1 MEIRNEIVK
10 ELTEVV
16 KLMVMT
22 EGQLAEYLINRYQG
36 NEDLQE
42 RFRNYDAA
50 RFDAFRRGMVEAKIF
65 HVKTLLDSAQKYGIK
80 I

>member
-1 MEIRNEIVK
+1 MEIRNEVVK
-10 ELTEVV
+10 ELSEVV

-22 EGQLAEYLINRYQG
+22 EGQLAQYLISRYEG
-36 NEDLQE
+36 NDELIE

>member
-10 ELTEVV
+10 ELSEIV
-16 KLMVMT
+16 KLLLM
-22 EGQLAEYLINRYQG
+22 EKSQLAEYLISRYEDD
-36 NEDLQE
+36 EDLLE

-50 RFDAFRRGMVEAKIF
+50 SFDAFRIGMVQAKIF
-65 HVKTLLDSAQKYGIK
+65 HVRALMDAAQKYGIK

>member
-22 EGQLAEYLINRYQG
+22 DGQLAEYLVDRYQA

-42 RFRNYDAA
+42 RFRSYDTA